1 MTAHNHTP
9 WQSRTIPYS
18 KLFGVQVQKKEMLA
32 SSVAYIV
39 PYMSDS
45 SQLSLYFLGQEVE
58 AWFRRM
64 LI

>member
-9 WQSRTIPYS
+9 QQSRTIPYS

-45 SQLSLYFLGQEVE
+45 SPLYFLGQEVE